1 MSLYDDMM
9 DLEEHFKD
17 LKKSAVT
24 SFEKLRARELCK
36 SYDRLTTEFAVME
49 HKEIK
54 SDKVML
60 ALSTIF
66 TIFEVNRGY
75 EEN

>member
-17 LKKSAVT
+17 LKKSAIT
-24 SFEKLRARELCK
+24 SSEKLKARELCK
-36 SYDRLTTEFAVME
+36 AYDSLTRVFAAME
-49 HKEIK
+49 HKEIE

-66 TIFEVNRGY
+66 AVFEVNRGY